1 MNVGCQVWFFTASMW
16 PDEKE
21 ITSIT
26 TDNSNLLKLP
36 RPKHQ
41 RGFNHYPECLGNTSA
56 KTAANRELRYKT
68 ANLKYA
74 VQIITEVSHCHLKS
88 GLA

>member
-1 MNVGCQVWFFTASMW
+1 MQGARFGSIR
-16 PDEKE
+16 PEGKE

-26 TDNSNLLKLP
+26 TDDYNLLKLP

-41 RGFNHYPECLGNTSA
+41 RGFNHNSRSLGNTSA
-56 KTAANRELRYKT
+56 NRKLKYT
-68 ANLKYA
+68 PANLKCA
-74 VQIITEVSHCHLKS
+74 VQIITEVSRCHPKS

>member
-1 MNVGCQVWFFTASMW
+1 MQGAKFGSMR
-16 PDEKE
+16 PEGKE

-26 TDNSNLLKLP
+26 TDNYNLLKLP

-41 RGFNHYPECLGNTSA
+41 RGFNHNSRSLGNTSA
-56 KTAANRELRYKT
+56 NTVANRKLKYT
-68 ANLKYA
+68 PANLKCA
-74 VQIITEVSHCHLKS
+74 VQIITEVSRCHPKS